1 MSNNLILLD
10 DKFKLHDSS
19 AFNLPKKHLLILE
32 GLELKEL
39 EDSNSFQSYSIYYYI
54 KWPILFIPPCISIA

>member
-39 EDSNSFQSYSIYYYI
+39 EDFNSF
-54 KWPILFIPPCISIA
+54 